1 MQHVCPSWPPPL
13 CAAHPLSP
21 AVAPHVFVP
30 PLLPDV
36 PWALL
41 PWLVETALR
50 LWGLHLSPLPSLSS
64 CHSWPYPLCM
74 TVMAVSHSGL
84 ADSMQGGAILQRARH
99 LEHLQLWHW
108 AYSVQ
113 SALFDSCHLFGPLA
127 EAEPAA
133 WVEAGSWTLVPEL
146 LAAILLV
153 LWPKLGQMWH
163 PLVASDVA
171 NAVANVAA
179 AVAAIV
185 AAVAA
190 VVVVAAVAP

>member
-1 MQHVCPSWPPPL
+1 MQHVCLSWPPPL

-41 PWLVETALR
+41 PWLVEIALR
-50 LWGLHLSPLPSLSS
+50 LWGLHLSPLLSPS
-64 CHSWPYPLCM
+64 SWPLYPLCM
-74 TVMAVSHSGL
+74 TVMAVSHSGV
-84 ADSMQGGAILQRARH
+84 ADSMQGAAILQRVRH
-99 LEHLQLWHW
+99 FQHLRLWHW

-127 EAEPAA
+127 AAEPAA
-133 WVEAGSWTLVPEL
+133 WVEADSWTLALEL

-153 LWPKLGQMWH
+153 L
-163 PLVASDVA
+163 
-171 NAVANVAA
+171 
-179 AVAAIV
+179 
-185 AAVAA
+185 
-190 VVVVAAVAP
+190 